1 MQSTTTTV
9 TASDGIALH
18 TNRWLPDGAPK
29 GVVQIAHGLG
39 EHSGRYARLAEAL
52 TAPGYAVYAHDHRGH
67 GATASDADHGFF
79 ADRDG
84 WATVV
89 EDLRAVTRFAQE
101 ENPGLPV
108 FLLGHS
114 MGSYLVRCYV
124 IENSRDLAGIVLS
137 ATGGDPGW
145 LGKVGPLVARTEAR
159 LRGGRHVSTL
169 LQGLLNGPY
178 NGAFKPNR
186 TSFDWLS
193 RDEAE
198 VDKYVADELCGR
210 TATSSSSSIWA
221 RGWPSATTDAR
232 SPGCDATCRCSS
244 SRVSATPPVTTAQ
257 ARGRQRAVLL
267 GRRRRRHLHPVPGR
281 TARDLQR
288 DQPRRG
294 HGRPHP
300 VARRPP
306 PRLTHPPDRPP
317 PPRPSPPPPPS
328 PPPQLSR
335 PCGNLQFTPS
345 VVVRR

>member
-18 TNRWLPDGAPK
+18 TNRWLPAGPAQGA
-29 GVVQIAHGLG
+29 VQIAHGLG

-52 TAPGYAVYAHDHRGH
+52 TAAGYAVYAHDHRGH
-67 GATASDADHGFF
+67 GATANDADHGFF

-114 MGSYLVRCYV
+114 MGSYLARCYV
-124 IENSRDLAGIVLS
+124 IENSRDLAGLVLS

-186 TSFDWLS
+186 TPFDWLS

-210 TATSSSSSIWA
+210 TATSSFFVDLGTGVAQCNDRRQVA
-221 RGWPSATTDAR
+221 RVR
-232 SPGCDATCRCSS
+232 
-244 SRVSATPPVTTAQ
+244 
-257 ARGRQRAVLL
+257 
-267 GRRRRRHLHPVPGR
+267 
-281 TARDLQR
+281 RDLPVLIVSGQR
-288 DQPRRG
+288 DPSG
-294 HGRPHP
+294 HDGAGPLAVSEQYSSVG
-300 VARRPP
+300 VADVTCTLYPEARHEIFNETNRDEVTADLIAWLDAHLPA
-306 PRLTHPPDRPP
+306 
-317 PPRPSPPPPPS
+317 
-328 PPPQLSR
+328 
-335 PCGNLQFTPS
+335 
-345 VVVRR
+345 